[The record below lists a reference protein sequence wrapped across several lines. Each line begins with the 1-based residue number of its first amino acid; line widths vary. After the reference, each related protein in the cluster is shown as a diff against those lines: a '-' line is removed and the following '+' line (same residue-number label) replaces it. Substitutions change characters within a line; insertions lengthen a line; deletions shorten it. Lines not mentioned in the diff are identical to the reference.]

1 MTRLQKA
8 VKPKDVRES
17 ESPGKSFMGPMWEA
31 VNLKHKWSGDARML
45 KMLEA
50 CNVH

>member
-8 VKPKDVRES
+8 TKPKDVSES
-17 ESPGKSFMGPMWEA
+17 ESPGKSITRPMWEA
-31 VNLKHKWSGDARML
+31 VNLKHKLSGDATML